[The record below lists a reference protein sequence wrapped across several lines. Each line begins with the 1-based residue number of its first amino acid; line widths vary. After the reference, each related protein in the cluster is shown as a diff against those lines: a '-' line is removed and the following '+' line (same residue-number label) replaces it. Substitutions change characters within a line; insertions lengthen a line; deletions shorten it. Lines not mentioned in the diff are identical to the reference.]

1 MRLFPMATAA
11 VMATLLAGCAT
22 TGGESLQCSLGRM
35 MGQPCE
41 ATVQPSAANDAS
53 RWDRVQLAFD
63 EEIEQARAAQQKQL
77 PAAPACPRAS
87 ALRQVQS
94 TPSMC

>member
-41 ATVQPSAANDAS
+41 ATVQPAAGTVYS
-53 RWDRVQLAFD
+53 WRLMRKLSKHVLPSK
-63 EEIEQARAAQQKQL
+63 KQL

-87 ALRQVQS
+87 ALRQVQL